1 MTTMARFRES
11 APELPLPVALT
22 TRNGRPVEDPPWSD
36 DEPTLQPLPE
46 GGAGPSAQDAAFGA
60 ARPGPAPASSAADT
74 VQDDIRPRRIGE
86 LVAARA
92 GLTAMQLEQVTR
104 HALQRRLR
112 WGDAVVHLGLASADD
127 VLAALAEQYGYPMA
141 PRGES
146 GYGRELV
153 MLAQPFSRQAEAL
166 RAVRNRLTRDAQR
179 GDETLRAIAVISP
192 GRREGKTFLAANL
205 AVALAQ
211 RGGRTVVVDAD
222 LRGPRL
228 HEVFELP
235 PGLGLTGVLGG
246 RADAQAVLRPVAG
259 VAGLAV
265 LPAGQ
270 VPPNP
275 LELLERPAF
284 GQLLSALQSRFDHVV
299 VDTAAAAWGA
309 DPFAVADRCN
319 GALLVARRDHVTM
332 AALQTLVATLG
343 EGPARLAGLVM
354 NEF

>member
-1 MTTMARFRES
+1 MIPMARFRDP
-11 APELPLPVALT
+11 APELPPPAARLSRAARL
-22 TRNGRPVEDPPWSD
+22 VEDPPWSD
-36 DEPTLQPLPE
+36 E
-46 GGAGPSAQDAAFGA
+46 AQAPPPGA
-60 ARPGPAPASSAADT
+60 APGGTAAAAGTEGPEDMGGTRPLG
-74 VQDDIRPRRIGE
+74 RILAE
-86 LVAARA
+86 RA
-92 GLTAMQLEQVTR
+92 GLSVAQREQIAL
-104 HALQRRLR
+104 HAGQRRLR
-112 WGDAVVHLGLASADD
+112 YGDAAVHLGLASADQ

-166 RAVRNRLTRDAQR
+166 RAIRNRLTRDAGR
-179 GDETLRAIAVISP
+179 GDRTAQAIAVVSP
-192 GRREGKTFLAANL
+192 GRRDGKTFLAANL

-228 HEVFELP
+228 HELFELEAGS
-235 PGLGLTGVLGG
+235 GLAGVLAG
-246 RADAQAVLRPVAG
+246 RADLQALRPVAG
-259 VAGLAV
+259 VPGLSV

-275 LELLERPAF
+275 LELIERPAF
-284 GQLLSALQSRFDHVV
+284 AQLLGTLQARFDHVI
-299 VDTAAAAWGA
+299 VDTPAATWGA
-309 DPFAVADRCN
+309 DPFAVADRCQA
-319 GALLVARRDHVTM
+319 ALLVARRDRVTM

-343 EGPARLAGLVM
+343 EGPARLAGMVV

>member
-1 MTTMARFRES
+1 MARFRES
-11 APELPLPVALT
+11 APELPVALPS
-22 TRNGRPVEDPPWSD
+22 RNGRPVEDPPWSD
-36 DEPTLQPLPE
+36 EEPTLRPLPDD
-46 GGAGPSAQDAAFGA
+46 GAAPAAQEAAFGA
-60 ARPGPAPASSAADT
+60 SRPAPAPTPSAPSSSADA
-74 VQDDIRPRRIGE
+74 VQDDCRPRRIGE

-92 GLTAMQLEQVTR
+92 GLTALQLEQVTR

-112 WGDAVVHLGLASADD
+112 WGDAAVQLGLASADE

-141 PRGES
+141 PRGET

-179 GDETLRAIAVISP
+179 GDETLRAVAVISP

-235 PGLGLTGVLGG
+235 PGLGLSGVLGG
-246 RADAQAVLRPVAG
+246 RVAVPDVLRPVAG

-265 LPAGQ
+265 LPAGH

-284 GQLLSALQSRFDHVV
+284 AQLLAALQARFDHVV

-309 DPFAVADRCN
+309 DPFAVADRCS